1 MPGLVRLKQRRWE
14 SRRCEG
20 RCIRRM
26 LPGRR
31 IRRFVVPAVPV
42 VLMVRAVSVPA
53 RAGRAVSNRKRETG
67 SPAGRRVPARAGAAG
82 GHSGGVPQAVTR
94 AGCRRRPLGR
104 GAAGGDRKST
114 RLNSSHITI
123 SYAVFCLK
131 KKKKKKK

>member
-42 VLMVRAVSVPA
+42 VLMVRAV
-53 RAGRAVSNRKRETG
+53 
-67 SPAGRRVPARAGAAG
+67 
-82 GHSGGVPQAVTR
+82 GVPPVR
-94 AGCRRRPLGR
+94 LVR
-104 GAAGGDRKST
+104 GGQ
-114 RLNSSHITI
+114 
-123 SYAVFCLK
+123 
-131 KKKKKKK
+131 